1 MNRTKRST
9 TFFAMIMV
17 LAISLC
23 SSCVINGD
31 GEFFSIFSGPK
42 YEEEFHKTVPLERGG
57 DFILRNVNG
66 SIIIET
72 WDREEVE
79 ITAVK
84 TARGNKNNL
93 DRVQIKIDVSDQ
105 FVEIDTIYE
114 KRRNLRVSVSYQVL
128 VPENINLELIRT
140 VNGSIKMKGPF
151 SDVKAVS
158 TNGGIQLEEAAGYVS
173 LSSTNGSIKAYELK
187 GNIHTGTTNGSI
199 LLEIRSLTDDVTA
212 KTVNGGIKLAFDDF
226 LDADLNLRTSNGKI
240 HVDFPITVE
249 NLRKSRRSLEGRIGK
264 GGPEISLKT
273 VNGSIKL
280 ISLDY

>member
-1 MNRTKRST
+1 MNHTKRST

-84 TARGNKNNL
+84 TARGSKNNL
-93 DRVQIKIDVSDQ
+93 DRVQIKINANDQ

-128 VPENINLELIRT
+128 VPENINLVCI
-140 VNGSIKMKGPF
+140 V
-151 SDVKAVS
+151 
-158 TNGGIQLEEAAGYVS
+158 IQY
-173 LSSTNGSIKAYELK
+173 K
-187 GNIHTGTTNGSI
+187 
-199 LLEIRSLTDDVTA
+199 
-212 KTVNGGIKLAFDDF
+212 
-226 LDADLNLRTSNGKI
+226 
-240 HVDFPITVE
+240 
-249 NLRKSRRSLEGRIGK
+249 RIDQG
-264 GGPEISLKT
+264 L
-273 VNGSIKL
+273 
-280 ISLDY
+280 

>member
-1 MNRTKRST
+1 MNHKKRGT
-9 TFFAMIMV
+9 ILFAMIIV

-23 SSCVINGD
+23 SSCVVNGD
-31 GEFFSIFSGPK
+31 GEGFSIFSGPK
-42 YEEEFHKTVPLERGG
+42 YEEEFHKTVPLERDG
-57 DFILRNVNG
+57 DFVLKNVNG

-84 TARGNKNNL
+84 TARGSKNNL
-93 DRVQIKIDVSDQ
+93 KRVQIKIMASDQ
-105 FVEIDTIYE
+105 SVEIDTIYE
-114 KRRNLRVSVSYQVL
+114 KRRNLRVSVAYQVL
-128 VPENINLELIRT
+128 VPENINLELIKT

-151 SDVKAVS
+151 SDVKAAC
-158 TNGGIQLEEAAGYVS
+158 TNGGIQLEGAAGYVS
-173 LSSTNGSIKAYELK
+173 LSSTNGSIKAYEIE
-187 GNIHTGTTNGSI
+187 GNIYAGTTNGSI

-212 KTVNGGIKLAFDDF
+212 KTVNGGIKLALDD
-226 LDADLNLRTSNGKI
+226 LMDANLNLRTSNGKV
-240 HVDFPITVE
+240 HVDFPVTVE

-280 ISLDY
+280 ISMDY